1 MSKHQNRNR
10 NNHKRKKWHQNPRGK
25 TFARYVGI
33 TAEIDRTKAKIVIV
47 EAKMANIKSA
57 EDRELYHEMR
67 LRSFFS

>member
-1 MSKHQNRNR
+1 MSKQPSNR
-10 NNHKRKKWHQNPRGK
+10 NHKRKKWHQNPRGK

-57 EDRELYHEMR
+57 EERELYHEMR